1 MKTIRPETPEQL
13 ADAIGAAA
21 NDGTALSLIGG
32 GSKTALGRPVNVGA
46 MLDMSAFSGISM
58 YEPEEMVM
66 TAGAGTS
73 LAEIVS
79 TLRQSGQRLAFEPA
93 DFGSLL
99 GGAAEQGTIGGVFSC
114 NLCGPRRMQAGAA
127 RDHIFGFQAVN
138 GRGELFKS
146 GGRVVKNVT
155 GFDLS
160 KLMAGAY
167 GTLAAL
173 TEVTFRVLPVAEK
186 TRTVLVSVKDD
197 ETAIKAMT
205 AAMQSPYD
213 VSGAAHLP
221 ADVAAISGVSYVASA
236 GSAVTALRVE
246 GTEASVAFRCN
257 ALRDLMAPFGS
268 VEELHTANS
277 EALWAEVRDGAFLV
291 GAGERPVWQVS
302 VPPNDGAAVAAR
314 ILRDAPGHHYYDWA
328 GGLIWLALEPRDDAG
343 HETVRSAFNECGGHA
358 TLIRAEESIRASVPV
373 FQPLPAPMEA
383 LTRRLK
389 YAFDPKGVFNP
400 GRLAEGR

>member
-79 TLRQSGQRLAFEPA
+79 ALRQSGQRLAFEPA
-93 DFGSLL
+93 DFGPLL

-173 TEVTFRVLPVAEK
+173 TEVTFRVLPIAEK

-221 ADVAAISGVSYVASA
+221 ADV
-236 GSAVTALRVE
+236 
-246 GTEASVAFRCN
+246 
-257 ALRDLMAPFGS
+257 
-268 VEELHTANS
+268 
-277 EALWAEVRDGAFLV
+277 
-291 GAGERPVWQVS
+291 
-302 VPPNDGAAVAAR
+302 
-314 ILRDAPGHHYYDWA
+314 
-328 GGLIWLALEPRDDAG
+328 
-343 HETVRSAFNECGGHA
+343 
-358 TLIRAEESIRASVPV
+358 
-373 FQPLPAPMEA
+373 
-383 LTRRLK
+383 
-389 YAFDPKGVFNP
+389 
-400 GRLAEGR
+400 